1 MLRRAARPARV
12 VESPPAPDVIL
23 LTGATG
29 FVGRAVAAR
38 LRGRQ
43 VLALARG
50 KGGQSAGDRLSAA
63 GVTGV
68 VVLEGALGGDLSG
81 LRDLDIETVIHCA
94 GDPTFFPKDPDA
106 YRNEHVEGALAL
118 YEAVRARNF
127 AHVSTAFVCGDRT
140 GTIREGE
147 SDLGQAFH
155 NPYEETKLEIEK
167 ALRGVGG
174 RDLRILR
181 PSIIVG
187 DAPATTGGGPSEA
200 VFGFARHM
208 AQLAWHAKTKP
219 RQLRITGKKL
229 ARFNLVPV
237 EYVADA
243 IVALADD
250 PAADGGTFHL
260 VSDAPT
266 LEEYFGVVAE
276 LAALP
281 GLRVVEPRR
290 GTLTGMNR
298 HEVQLHA
305 WLGKYLDYL
314 GHDATFD
321 DAVARSLLARHG
333 ITPPSLRGAALVRIV
348 DRAMAR

>member
-1 MLRRAARPARV
+1 MV
-12 VESPPAPDVIL
+12 L

-29 FVGRAVAAR
+29 FLGRAVAAR
-38 LRGRQ
+38 LRGRR

-50 KGGQSAGDRLSAA
+50 KGGLSPAERLAEA
-63 GVTGV
+63 GVTDAIV
-68 VVLEGALGGDLSG
+68 VEGELGGDLSG
-81 LRDLDIETVIHCA
+81 LRELEIDTVIHCA
-94 GDPTFFPKDPDA
+94 GDPTFFPKDPDT
-106 YRNEHVEGALAL
+106 YRHGHLEGTIAL
-118 YEAVRARNF
+118 YEAVQAKNF

-140 GTIREGE
+140 GTIAE
-147 SDLGQAFH
+147 SDGDLGQAFH

-167 ALRGVGG
+167 ALRSVAG
-174 RDLRILR
+174 RDLRVLR

-208 AQLAWHAKTKP
+208 AQLAWHAKTRP
-219 RQLRITGKKL
+219 RQLRITGKKH

-243 IVALADD
+243 IVALCDD
-250 PAADGGTFHL
+250 PAADGGTFHI
-260 VSDAPT
+260 VSEAPT
-266 LEEYFGVVAE
+266 LEEYFAVVAE
-276 LAALP
+276 LSALP

-290 GTLTGMNR
+290 GSLTAMNR

-314 GHDATFD
+314 GHDAEFD
-321 DAVARSLLARHG
+321 DAGARTLLAKHG
-333 ITPPSLRGAALVRIV
+333 IAPPSLRGPALVRMV